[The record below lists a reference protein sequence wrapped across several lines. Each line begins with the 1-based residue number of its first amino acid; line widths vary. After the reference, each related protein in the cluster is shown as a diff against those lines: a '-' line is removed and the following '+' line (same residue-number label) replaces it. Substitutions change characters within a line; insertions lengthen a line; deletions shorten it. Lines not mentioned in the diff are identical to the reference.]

1 MMQAKC
7 IPSKLTRKQTTAIR
21 IEQSS
26 SDMTVRVNISP
37 FAGLCYVFEDDT
49 LFEKIIR
56 WMILL
61 KCVILRSAF
70 HCIRATGTLKT
81 WRLDGIWFYPT
92 SRLTLSSP
100 ITPQGYSIWRS
111 FSCDI
116 FTRLAFASTFLL
128 YFSEILVH
136 HHVKFLHKK
145 IFPIRLF

>member
-56 WMILL
+56 
-61 KCVILRSAF
+61 
-70 HCIRATGTLKT
+70 
-81 WRLDGIWFYPT
+81 
-92 SRLTLSSP
+92 
-100 ITPQGYSIWRS
+100 
-111 FSCDI
+111 
-116 FTRLAFASTFLL
+116 
-128 YFSEILVH
+128 
-136 HHVKFLHKK
+136 
-145 IFPIRLF
+145 